1 MTWDSLRAVEMST
14 KCEFRPDLAAAH
26 HFVRLLSG
34 KYTRTLGPP
43 KLLPEQEAD
52 GIRCEHVRGRLWR
65 NVQSKRD

>member
-1 MTWDSLRAVEMST
+1 MICDSLRSVEMST

-34 KYTRTLGPP
+34 KYTRTFGAP

-52 GIRCEHVRGRLWR
+52 GLRTEHVRGRLWR
-65 NVQSKRD
+65 TVRSTR